1 MNSFYTVFIFELQNG
16 KYLLCPSTDD
26 CSALECMFM
35 YPEAGTFG
43 SIEAAR
49 LITTVKQVESWQ
61 IDGLV
66 HLYMHK
72 YGTDNVIGGSYQKFG
87 QATSTSDQIKF
98 IVDGLEELNERKEK
112 CRKLQQMDSLGN
124 SREPKSPLA
133 EAPSRAPSVPL
144 AEAPSRE
151 LSVPLDSIDNYKSQI
166 QMYENLVEL
175 KNQYHIDRSI
185 IGEFGWLQ
193 SLIINGPEFN
203 GSKTKTF
210 KGDFTKKYDYDRY
223 NTLMNNLAQICKKA
237 IFYGIIEKKYY
248 THNPHLLFD
257 SSVFWYERQIINIEP
272 ELKIF
277 EQAIY
282 TLINREDELLFDIE
296 QIDIYTIRDKLLYKT
311 ITSQFQ

>member
-1 MNSFYTVFIFELQNG
+1 MNSFYTVFIFELQNS

-26 CSALECMFM
+26 CTALECMFM
-35 YPEAGTFG
+35 YPESGNI
-43 SIEAAR
+43 SR

-72 YGTDNVIGGSYQKFG
+72 FGTNHVIGGSYQKFG
-87 QATSTSDQIKF
+87 QATSTSEQIKF
-98 IVDGLEELNERKEK
+98 IVDGLEELTARKEK
-112 CRKLQQMDSLGN
+112 CRKLHQMDSLGN

-133 EAPSRAPSVPL
+133 EAPSRAPK
-144 AEAPSRE
+144 
-151 LSVPLDSIDNYKSQI
+151 VPLDSIDNYKSQI

-193 SLIINGPEFN
+193 SLIINGPEF
-203 GSKTKTF
+203 KTKTF
-210 KGDFTKKYDYDRY
+210 RGDFTKKYDYDRY
-223 NTLMNNLAQICKKA
+223 NTLINNLAQICQKA
-237 IFYGIIEKKYY
+237 ISYGIIEKKYY

-257 SSVFWYERQIINIEP
+257 SSIFWYERQTNNIEP

-296 QIDIYTIRDKLLYKT
+296 QIDIDTIRDKLLYKT
-311 ITSQFQ
+311 ITSLFQ

>member
-66 HLYMHK
+66 HLYIHK
-72 YGTDNVIGGSYQKFG
+72 FGTNHVIGGSYQKFG
-87 QATSTSDQIKF
+87 QATSTSEQIKF
-98 IVDGLEELNERKEK
+98 IVDGLEELTARKEK
-112 CRKLQQMDSLGN
+112 CRKLHQMNSL
-124 SREPKSPLA
+124 
-133 EAPSRAPSVPL
+133 APSRELSVPL

-151 LSVPLDSIDNYKSQI
+151 LSVPLAEAPSRELSVPLNSIDNYKSQI

-193 SLIINGPEFN
+193 SLIINGPEF
-203 GSKTKTF
+203 KTKTF
-210 KGDFTKKYDYDRY
+210 RGDFTKKYDYERY
-223 NTLMNNLAQICKKA
+223 NTLMNNLAQICQKA
-237 IFYGIIEKKYY
+237 ISYGIIEKKYY

-257 SSVFWYERQIINIEP
+257 SSIFWYERQTNNIEP

-296 QIDIYTIRDKLLYKT
+296 QIDIDTIRDKLLYKT
-311 ITSQFQ
+311 ITSLFQ